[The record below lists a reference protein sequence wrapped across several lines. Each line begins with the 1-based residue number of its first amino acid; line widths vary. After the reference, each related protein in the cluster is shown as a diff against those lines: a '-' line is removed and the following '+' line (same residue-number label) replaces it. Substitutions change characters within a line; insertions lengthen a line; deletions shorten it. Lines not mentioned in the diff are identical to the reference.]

1 MSELIIYNGKVY
13 TEDGKIDNGYIHVKD
28 GQIVA
33 IGEVNDKAAI
43 DNDTTN
49 KIQVIDAK
57 GHHVLPGFI
66 DIHIHGGYGQDAM
79 DGSYDGLKYLSEN
92 LLSEGTTS
100 YLATTMTQST
110 DKIDNALINIAKYE
124 AEQDVHN
131 AAEIVGIH
139 LEGPFISENKVGA
152 QHPQYVVRP
161 FIDKIK
167 HFQETANGLIKIM
180 TFAPEVEGA
189 KEALETYKDDIIFQ
203 LVIQW
208 QHTKKQ
214 LKLLSEELN
223 MSRIYIMQRR
233 HSNIENQVFW
243 VAWLN
248 DALHTEMIV
257 DGTHS
262 HPASVAIAYRMKGNE
277 RFYLITDAM
286 RAKGMPEGEY
296 DLGGQKVT
304 VQSQQA
310 RLANGA
316 LAGSILKMN
325 HGLRNLISFTGDTL
339 DHLWR
344 VTSLNQAI
352 ALGIDDRKGSI
363 KVNKDADLVIL
374 DDDMNVKSTIKQGK
388 VHTFS

>member
-1 MSELIIYNGKVY
+1 M
-13 TEDGKIDNGYIHVKD
+13 
-28 GQIVA
+28 
-33 IGEVNDKAAI
+33 
-43 DNDTTN
+43 
-49 KIQVIDAK
+49 
-57 GHHVLPGFI
+57 
-66 DIHIHGGYGQDAM
+66 
-79 DGSYDGLKYLSEN
+79 
-92 LLSEGTTS
+92 
-100 YLATTMTQST
+100 
-110 DKIDNALINIAKYE
+110 E
-124 AEQDVHN
+124 A
-131 AAEIVGIH
+131 
-139 LEGPFISENKVGA
+139 
-152 QHPQYVVRP
+152 
-161 FIDKIK
+161 
-167 HFQETANGLIKIM
+167 
-180 TFAPEVEGA
+180 
-189 KEALETYKDDIIFQ
+189 
-203 LVIQW
+203 
-208 QHTKKQ
+208 
-214 LKLLSEELN
+214 
-223 MSRIYIMQRR
+223 
-233 HSNIENQVFW
+233 
-243 VAWLN
+243 AWLN

-374 DDDMNVKSTIKQGK
+374 DEDMNVKSTIKQGK